1 MSIRSRIRFVMAEK
15 RIDSISELQRIT
27 GISRNA
33 LNRLYHDE
41 GLEGLTL
48 GTLHRICQTL
58 DGITLSDLVEFILPD
73 PVLIKSTKGPNN
85 GKKTEQTTFD

>member
-1 MSIRSRIRFVMAEK
+1 MSISSRIRFVMAEK

-48 GTLHRICQTL
+48 GTLHRICQTVE
-58 DGITLSDLVEFILPD
+58 GISLGDLIEFKLPD
-73 PVLIKSTKGPNN
+73 PIPIKSPKGPGNGRKIDRSNN
-85 GKKTEQTTFD
+85 